1 MKLIRLTLANG
12 TETFVST
19 DHIIRFY
26 KGISDRTQI
35 ILTNNTIL
43 EVEESTTVVADKMT
57 SSTKVS

>member
-1 MKLIRLTLANG
+1 MKLIRLTLTNG

-19 DHIIRFY
+19 DHIICFY
-26 KGISDRTQI
+26 KGMSDHTQI

-43 EVEESTTVVADKMT
+43 VEESTTVVANKMT